1 VLLRHV
7 RRERDRRFHQAAFE
21 RTRAERDLQDALL
34 QSFQGVLLKVHAAT
48 ALVLQR
54 PEEALR
60 RLNEAMAQ
68 ADQAINEARDATQ
81 ALRPPMQ
88 DADDHLRQRGTGG
101 DGT

>member
-1 VLLRHV
+1 M
-7 RRERDRRFHQAAFE
+7 
-21 RTRAERDLQDALL
+21 
-34 QSFQGVLLKVHAAT
+34 
-48 ALVLQR
+48 QR

-68 ADQAINEARDATQ
+68 ADQAINETRDAAQ

-88 DADDHLRQRGTGG
+88 DADDRLRRRGTAG